1 LGCICVPETKRNSEN
16 SILLALVTLEIIRKP
31 LINDIMK
38 ETYLI
43 IEGNG
48 RTDKGGYTIRPC
60 ARKQYYMQANIQGP
74 WLQLTAARQILT

>member
-1 LGCICVPETKRNSEN
+1 
-16 SILLALVTLEIIRKP
+16 LLALVTLEIIRKP

-60 ARKQYYMQANIQGP
+60 QRKQYYMQAN
-74 WLQLTAARQILT
+74 TRSMAATYCGKANTYISRVW